1 MNTFKPKLEYVNK
14 SIHHAENGN
23 RCTIHTYA
31 NLFFRAEFLICFT
44 EIYCREGNLCLLLI
58 LFLGLLFM
66 MDFCSL
72 QCRRVLRTCKCF
84 CSRKRHLS
92 QSKTSKIIFFA
103 NTLKRSSSRA
113 NEPRNRPSSL
123 RDPST
128 HILSLGDL
136 WLFLKSFLFT
146 SQTKTI

>member
-23 RCTIHTYA
+23 RCTIHTCA

-72 QCRRVLRTCKCF
+72 QCRRFSSDAEMFLLAKAPFVTIENNFFCKHTKAFKAHGPMSRRIDQAPYGILAPIYSAWVTCGY
-84 CSRKRHLS
+84 S
-92 QSKTSKIIFFA
+92 
-103 NTLKRSSSRA
+103 
-113 NEPRNRPSSL
+113 
-123 RDPST
+123 
-128 HILSLGDL
+128 
-136 WLFLKSFLFT
+136 
-146 SQTKTI
+146 